1 MEVDVELKVEVEVK
15 VEVAGDVTDT
25 IMVVVE
31 ETTVNVEVRV

>member
-1 MEVDVELKVEVEVK
+1 VEVDVELKVEVEVK